1 MGILAQRLTDLTLAV
16 RQRFAEIT
24 PRVIPAGGGA
34 GDVLV
39 KVSSSNYDMSWAAPT
54 IGGGGVG
61 SFNTRV
67 GDVVLTLG
75 DVTSALGYTPT
86 SITGLT
92 GILSVAALKTGLSL
106 VKADVGLGSV
116 DNTSDA
122 SKPVSTAQAAA
133 DATRQPLD
141 ATLTAFAAVNWSA
154 GVQLLALTAADTFAL
169 KTIGSAAGNILD
181 KAAGDALYQP
191 TGSYLTANQTITLS
205 GDVSG
210 SGTTAIAVTIG
221 ANKVTR
227 GMLAATAGATILGAT
242 TAGNVSDLTAA
253 QAKTFLSIASTDVSG
268 LGYFATGTDAA
279 NLTGTVAAARIAAN
293 SLAPSKLTDAAAA
306 SIFGATAAGARA
318 DLTAAQVRSFL
329 GEWTEVWK
337 IADETR
343 SSNATI
349 TADTDLIVALAA
361 GTYLI
366 KIDAII
372 NIANATMDY
381 QIAYLWNG
389 GDGAANAAL
398 NWARRYSIAGGGVN
412 ASGASNAIAV
422 TSTWNSAI
430 TVTGATS
437 GLGSA
442 EILACVTVTNAG
454 TFQFGWAQNTLD
466 AGNISVLK
474 GSALRWLKIA

>member
-1 MGILAQRLTDLTLAV
+1 MTDSILDQRLRTFGLKLRGQLDDIRMKLL
-16 RQRFAEIT
+16 
-24 PRVIPAGGGA
+24 PAGGAA
-34 GDVLV
+34 GNVLT
-39 KVSSSNYDMSWAAPT
+39 KTSSVDYAAAWAAPT
-54 IGGGGVG
+54 GGGGGAVS

-67 GDVVLTLG
+67 GDIVLTLG
-75 DVTSALGYTPT
+75 DVTTALGYTPT

-92 GILSVAALKTGLSL
+92 GIQSVAALKTGLSL

-116 DNTSDA
+116 DNTPDA
-122 SKPVSTAQAAA
+122 NKPVSTAQAAA
-133 DATRQPLD
+133 DATKQPLD

-154 GVQLLALTAADTFAL
+154 GVQLIALTAADTFAL
-169 KTIGSAAGNILD
+169 KTVGAAAGNILD
-181 KAAGDALYQP
+181 KAAGDSLYQP

-210 SGTTAIAVTIG
+210 SGATAIAVTIG

-242 TAGNVSDLTAA
+242 AAGNVTDLTAA
-253 QAKTFLSIASTDVSG
+253 QAKTFLAIASTDVSG

-329 GEWTEVWK
+329 GEWTEVIK
-337 IADETR
+337 TADETR

-349 TADTDLIVALAA
+349 AADTDLIVALGA

-366 KIDAII
+366 KIEAII

-381 QIAYLWNG
+381 QFAYLWNG
-389 GDGAANAAL
+389 GDGGANATL
-398 NWARRYSIAGGGVN
+398 NWARRYANAGGGSALNSIGVSSAWN
-412 ASGASNAIAV
+412 TAIV
-422 TSTWNSAI
+422 
-430 TVTGATS
+430 VATTFF
-437 GLGSA
+437 GLGSI
-442 EILACVTVTNAG
+442 EVLACVTVTNAG
-454 TFQFGWAQNTLD
+454 TFQFGWSQNTSD
-466 AGNISVLK
+466 AGNISVVK